1 MGSRSS
7 PIVLVG
13 CAGSFIAARLINW
26 VGSISNDKAAVGIS
40 NCETS
45 ELQQGTSMAK
55 PLSFALSQQVLVEK
69 RTSLFD

>member
-1 MGSRSS
+1 MESRSS

-13 CAGSFIAARLINW
+13 YAGSFVAAKPVNW

-55 PLSFALSQQVLVEK
+55 PVFFALSQHV
-69 RTSLFD
+69 FG